1 MASERRGREQTSIT
15 GPKMAMGRKR
25 ERKKEFSETIFR
37 EKEYSRNS
45 WII

>member
-1 MASERRGREQTSIT
+1 L
-15 GPKMAMGRKR
+15 GRKR

-37 EKEYSRNS
+37 EKEYSKNC